1 MKVTSGDLLEFDALK
16 GLLRRYVSSPLGE
29 AELEAA
35 EPSTDRA
42 ALEEAF
48 AGLAEAVEHERAL
61 ERPQPAARGSAIRVK
76 FSGLPDCGEALAKL
90 RIEGAVLDGAEILEL
105 KRLMEKAGEIRT
117 ALVFS
122 EEAYP
127 RLAAHARRIADFR
140 PLVRELTGKLLPDG
154 SLADSA
160 SVALGRLRREVEHQ
174 KRRIQESLENFLR
187 RHREEGI
194 LQEEFVTIRNDRYV
208 VPIVS
213 GQQRRVEGVIH
224 GASGT
229 GHTLFIE
236 PFETIELNNELVR
249 LTEEVFREEHRILRE
264 MTEKLRAAAPE
275 IEAARRACGELDYL
289 FARARFA
296 LEFGAVIPRFSPPE
310 RPRLCLREARHPLL
324 EDVLRRQGKPIVPIS
339 FDLDGEDRTLL
350 ISGPN
355 TGGKTVTL
363 KTAGLLALMAQAGLP
378 VPSAEAEFPL
388 FDEVLADIGDQQS
401 IEESLSTFSAHIAR
415 IREMLAEVSPRS
427 LVLLDELGRA
437 TDPGEG
443 GALAVAVVDEFRR
456 AGAFTLASTH
466 LLALKVYGATTPG
479 VLNASMGFDEETL
492 EPTYRLRVG
501 APGKSAGLEIARR
514 LGLPE
519 RLIERARENL
529 SAGER
534 DLARFI
540 DELREKL
547 DRVAQL
553 EAELEER
560 RRELAAKEER
570 LAAEWRRRETA
581 RLAGIERRAEE
592 AIRRFEAA
600 AEETI
605 ARIEREAAER
615 KAAAAARKQVA
626 RAKRE
631 FRESLEP
638 LMERTG
644 EGRPAPGRL
653 VEGAVVRIRGVRQP
667 ARVRRFLD
675 EDRIEVEAGLL
686 KLHVSRED
694 VVEILP
700 QQETGARLPRNVTL
714 KAGPRAYVTTREVN
728 VIGLHAE
735 EARERV
741 DKFIDS
747 AVLASVDRVR
757 IIHGHGMGI
766 LRKAIAELLTG
777 HPHVERF
784 YPASPSEGGSGATI
798 AELKD

>member
-1 MKVTSGDLLEFDALK
+1 MRVTSGDLLEFDALK
-16 GLLRRYVSSPLGE
+16 DLLRRYVSSPLGQ
-29 AELEAA
+29 AELDAA
-35 EPSTDRA
+35 RPTADRA
-42 ALEEAF
+42 ALEASF
-48 AGLAEAVEHERAL
+48 ADLAEAIEHEKAL

-76 FSGLPDCGEALAKL
+76 FSGLPDSSRTLAKL
-90 RIEGAVLDGAEILEL
+90 RIEGAVLEGAEILEL
-105 KRLMEKAGEIRT
+105 MRLMEKAGEIRA

-122 EEAYP
+122 EKNYP

-140 PLVRELTGKLLPDG
+140 PLLRELSGKLLPDG

-174 KRRIQESLENFLR
+174 KRRIQESLEAFLR
-187 RHREEGI
+187 RHRDEGI

-264 MTEKLRAAAPE
+264 MTEKLRGAAAE
-275 IEAARRACGELDYL
+275 IAEARRACGRLEYL
-289 FARARFA
+289 FTKARFA

-310 RPRLCLREARHPLL
+310 KPRLYLRDARHPLL
-324 EDVLRRQGKPIVPIS
+324 EDVLRRRGRRIVPLT
-339 FDLDGEDRTLL
+339 FDLSGETRTLL
-350 ISGPN
+350 VSGPN
-355 TGGKTVTL
+355 TGGKTVML
-363 KTAGLLALMAQAGLP
+363 KTTGLLALMAQAGLP
-378 VPSAEAEFPL
+378 VPCSEAELPL
-388 FDEVLADIGDQQS
+388 FGEVLADIGDQQS
-401 IEESLSTFSAHIAR
+401 IQESLSTFSAHIAR
-415 IREMLAEVSPRS
+415 VREMLAEVGPRS

-443 GALAVAVVDEFRR
+443 GALAVAVVEEFRR
-456 AGAFTLASTH
+456 TGAFTLASTH

-540 DELREKL
+540 EELQEKL
-547 DRVAQL
+547 DRVAKL
-553 EAELEER
+553 EAELERR
-560 RRELAAKEER
+560 RRELAEKEER
-570 LAAEWRRRETA
+570 LAAEWRRRERA
-581 RLAGIERRAEE
+581 RLAEIERRAEE

-605 ARIEREAAER
+605 ARIEREMEDR
-615 KAAAAARKQVA
+615 KAATAARRRAA
-626 RAKRE
+626 RVKRE

-638 LMERTG
+638 VLRP
-644 EGRPAPGRL
+644 EGNGAPASGRL

-694 VVEILP
+694 VVEVLP
-700 QQETGARLPRNVTL
+700 PQETAAGPPRNVTL
-714 KAGPRAYVTTREVN
+714 KAGPKAYVTTREVN
-728 VIGLHAE
+728 VIGLHAD
-735 EARERV
+735 EAREQV
-741 DKFIDS
+741 DKFIDD

-757 IIHGHGMGI
+757 IIHGHGMGV
-766 LRKAIAELLTG
+766 LKKVIAELLTG

>member
-1 MKVTSGDLLEFDALK
+1 MRVTSGDLLEFDALK
-16 GLLRRYVSSPLGE
+16 DLLRRYVSSPLGQ
-29 AELEAA
+29 AELDAVR
-35 EPSTDRA
+35 PTTDRA
-42 ALEEAF
+42 ALEASF
-48 AGLAEAVEHERAL
+48 ADLAEAIEHEKAL

-76 FSGLPDCGEALAKL
+76 FSGLPDSSGTLAKL
-90 RIEGAVLDGAEILEL
+90 RIEGAVLEGAEILEL
-105 KRLMEKAGEIRT
+105 MRLMEKAGEIRT
-117 ALVFS
+117 ALIFS
-122 EEAYP
+122 EENYP

-140 PLVRELTGKLLPDG
+140 PLLRELSGKLLPDG

-174 KRRIQESLENFLR
+174 KRRIQESLEAFLR
-187 RHREEGI
+187 RHRDEGI

-264 MTEKLRAAAPE
+264 MTEKLRGAAAE
-275 IEAARRACGELDYL
+275 IAEARRACGRLEYL
-289 FARARFA
+289 FTKARFA

-310 RPRLCLREARHPLL
+310 RPRLYLREARHPLL
-324 EDVLRRQGKPIVPIS
+324 EDVLRRRGRRIVPVT
-339 FDLDGEDRTLL
+339 FDLSPETRTLL
-350 ISGPN
+350 VSGPN
-355 TGGKTVTL
+355 TGGKTVML
-363 KTAGLLALMAQAGLP
+363 KTTGLLALMAQAGLP
-378 VPSAEAEFPL
+378 VPCSEAELPL
-388 FDEVLADIGDQQS
+388 FGEVLADIGDQQS
-401 IEESLSTFSAHIAR
+401 IQENLSTFSAHIAR
-415 IREMLAEVSPRS
+415 IREMLAEVGPRS

-443 GALAVAVVDEFRR
+443 GALGVAVVDEFRR

-501 APGKSAGLEIARR
+501 APGKSAGLDIARR
-514 LGLPE
+514 LELPE
-519 RLIERARENL
+519 RLIAHARENL

-540 DELREKL
+540 DELQEKL
-547 DRVAQL
+547 DRVAKL
-553 EAELEER
+553 EAELERR
-560 RRELAAKEER
+560 RRELAEKEER
-570 LAAEWRRRETA
+570 LAAEWRRRERA
-581 RLAGIERRAEE
+581 RLAEIERRAEE

-605 ARIEREAAER
+605 ARIEREMEDR
-615 KAAAAARKQVA
+615 KAATAARRRAA

-638 LMERTG
+638 VLRP
-644 EGRPAPGRL
+644 EGNGAPASGRL

-694 VVEILP
+694 VVEVLP
-700 QQETGARLPRNVTL
+700 PQETAAGPPRNVTL
-714 KAGPRAYVTTREVN
+714 KAGPKAYVTTREVN
-728 VIGLHAE
+728 VIGLHAD
-735 EARERV
+735 EAREQV
-741 DKFIDS
+741 DKFIDN
-747 AVLASVDRVR
+747 AALASVDRVR
-757 IIHGHGMGI
+757 IIHGHGMGV
-766 LRKAIAELLTG
+766 LKKVIAELLTG